1 MDNGLSSLLVR
12 VTSDWSNVVSL
23 FVLPITAIAAA
34 AAAAQVILLKEI
46 LEMVSLKLLSRVGAW

>member
-12 VTSDWSNVVSL
+12 VTSDWSNVVIL

-34 AAAAQVILLKEI
+34 AVKVILLKEI